1 MLNKIDLPHVRS
13 RQEELE
19 AMIKAELD
27 HTRFMSIRCELFSVW
42 GLFYLLSFFLACL
55 KEEESLGLD
64 ALPLCPWGTAVG
76 RAFSRGSGTGTGTGN
91 AVYVVRFPTQCKEGA
106 LYSTRAKR
114 FIFKDNFMIS
124 LCNFFCML

>member
-13 RQEELE
+13 KQEELE

-27 HTRFMSIRCELFSVW
+27 HTRFMSIRCDYFRYGAFLPSEL
-42 GLFYLLSFFLACL
+42 FLACL

-64 ALPLCPWGTAVG
+64 ALPLCLWGTAVG
-76 RAFSRGSGTGTGTGN
+76 RAFSRGSGTGRGTGN
-91 AVYVVRFPTQCKEGA
+91 AVYVVRFPTQCKAGA

-114 FIFKDNFMIS
+114 FIFKDNFMIF